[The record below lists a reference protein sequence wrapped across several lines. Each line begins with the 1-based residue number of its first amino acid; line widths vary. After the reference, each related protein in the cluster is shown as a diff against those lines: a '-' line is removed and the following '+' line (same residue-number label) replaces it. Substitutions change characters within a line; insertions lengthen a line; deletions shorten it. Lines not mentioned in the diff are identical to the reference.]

1 MTNSYETD
9 FVQWLDE
16 QATLLLKGKYEQ
28 LDVINLVEEIQTL
41 GRSEVR
47 EAFNLLKQI
56 IAHKLKLEYSQLI
69 YPREH

>member
-16 QATLLLKGKYEQ
+16 QATLILNGKYEQ
-28 LDVINLVEEIQTL
+28 LDVINLVEEIQAL

-47 EAFNLLKQI
+47 EAFNL
-56 IAHKLKLEYSQLI
+56 
-69 YPREH
+69 